1 MNLLPD
7 ILHKHKLQ
15 VYCTVQ
21 TSLSDPLKGQ
31 TEVMQQSDFQDPFL
45 PPFHFLNFK
54 ACSYSQYHFR
64 VQKECS
70 TEVTT
75 SS

>member
-15 VYCTVQ
+15 AYCTVQ
-21 TSLSDPLKGQ
+21 TTLSDPLTGQ
-31 TEVMQQSDFQDPFL
+31 TEVMQQSDFQHPLL
-45 PPFHFLNFK
+45 PLFHFLNFK
-54 ACSYSQYHFR
+54 ACRYSQCHFI
-64 VQKECS
+64 VQQECN